1 MPNNP
6 VGVILCVLFNST
18 EVFMKHS
25 LICVAVALTLGACSS
40 TKIAGND
47 NTGSLTP
54 VNAQKL
60 STNFARKGIKL
71 EWECAWGT
79 GGFGMTDA
87 MCVKGDIKSIEVTSY
102 APSFGSSE
110 VNREDAFKKAQLF
123 AQAKLSRFIK
133 EDIQTSSV
141 VNTISKNVE
150 KANDKLRSKVN
161 MDEVQL
167 SDEDADKSANTSV
180 RENTNDVVH
189 TLTESIR
196 SQSQSIQRGV
206 YVKDER
212 VVDRQTVQV
221 TVRWDKDSNKASE
234 FFQKKF
240 R

>member
-6 VGVILCVLFNST
+6 VGAILCVLFNST

-25 LICVAVALTLGACSS
+25 LVCIAVALTLGACSS

-71 EWECAWGT
+71 DWECAWGT

-87 MCVKGDIKSIEVTSY
+87 MCVKGDIKSIEVTAY
-102 APSFGSSE
+102 APSFGNSE
-110 VNREDAFKKAQLF
+110 VNREEAFKKAQLF
-123 AQAKLSRFIK
+123 AQGKLSRFIK

-141 VNTISKNVE
+141 SNTISKNVE
-150 KANDKLRSKVN
+150 KANDKLRSKVS

-167 SDEDADKSANTSV
+167 SDEEADKTANTSV
-180 RENTNDVVH
+180 RENTSDVVH

-196 SQSQSIQRGV
+196 SQSQSIQRGI

-212 VVDRQTVQV
+212 IVDRQTVQV
-221 TVRWDKDSNKASE
+221 TIRWDKDSQRASE